1 MDKEAAAQLAE
12 DCGINPFL
20 ALLLV
25 TRGITDPESA
35 AEFIMGGDIS
45 DDPFSF
51 IDMDIAVERVQRA
64 IESHEKI
71 AVYGDY
77 DCDGVTS
84 TVLLYSYLREKGA
97 DVIYYIPERE
107 CEGYG
112 LHRESIDQIQLQ
124 GVKLIVTVDN
134 GVSAV
139 DEIDYAASKGIEVV
153 VTDHHRPPDKLPSAV
168 AVVNPHRPDCES
180 LFKDYAG
187 VGVVFKLVCALEG
200 DTEPV
205 IERYGDLVALG
216 TLGDVMPLVGE
227 NRSLVKAGL
236 HILNENTR
244 PGILALRKIA
254 GVDDKALNS
263 VKTTFTLVPRL
274 NAAGR
279 MGSPELAARL
289 LMTDKEEDAEALA
302 SEIQEYNVRRQS
314 VEAGIL
320 EEVNKRL
327 QGDPALMASRVL
339 IIEGNDWHTGVIG
352 IIAARIVE
360 RYGKPCIL
368 ISTTDNESKGSG
380 RSIKGFSLFEA
391 VSACSDLLS
400 RFGGHE
406 QAAGLS
412 LSPENIDLFRKR
424 INEYAAQKY
433 PKMPVP
439 ELKIDF
445 KLRPSQVDVGKLN
458 LISALEPLGAGN
470 PQPVFGLFDMKLDN
484 IMPIGQGKHLR
495 LSVSRDDVRLSVCRF
510 NTTCESFPFEC
521 GQIVNLVVT
530 MERNEY
536 RGVVSPTLLLKDI
549 RSAELEQ
556 EELID
561 DLQSFEAIVR
571 RETVSREQ
579 AKAWIPSREQVER
592 VYRFIRGKKC
602 WIGNLGQMCYL
613 LSSPR
618 IPYIRLRLSLEILRE
633 AGLISLDDRG
643 DSLCISILP
652 ANGKADLNRTSVMQY
667 LNSCLEK

>member
-1 MDKEAAAQLAE
+1 
-12 DCGINPFL
+12 
-20 ALLLV
+20 
-25 TRGITDPESA
+25 
-35 AEFIMGGDIS
+35 
-45 DDPFSF
+45 
-51 IDMDIAVERVQRA
+51 
-64 IESHEKI
+64 
-71 AVYGDY
+71 
-77 DCDGVTS
+77 
-84 TVLLYSYLREKGA
+84 
-97 DVIYYIPERE
+97 
-107 CEGYG
+107 
-112 LHRESIDQIQLQ
+112 
-124 GVKLIVTVDN
+124 
-134 GVSAV
+134 
-139 DEIDYAASKGIEVV
+139 
-153 VTDHHRPPDKLPSAV
+153 
-168 AVVNPHRPDCES
+168 
-180 LFKDYAG
+180 
-187 VGVVFKLVCALEG
+187 
-200 DTEPV
+200 
-205 IERYGDLVALG
+205 
-216 TLGDVMPLVGE
+216 
-227 NRSLVKAGL
+227 
-236 HILNENTR
+236 
-244 PGILALRKIA
+244 
-254 GVDDKALNS
+254 
-263 VKTTFTLVPRL
+263 
-274 NAAGR
+274 
-279 MGSPELAARL
+279 
-289 LMTDKEEDAEALA
+289 
-302 SEIQEYNVRRQS
+302 
-314 VEAGIL
+314 
-320 EEVNKRL
+320 
-327 QGDPALMASRVL
+327 MASRVL

-571 RETVSREQ
+571 LFPASRLKHGFRQENRLRGFTVLYA
-579 AKAWIPSREQVER
+579 AKNAGSVIWDRCAICCRLRGFRISGCACHLRYCARQGLYLWMTGEIHSA
-592 VYRFIRGKKC
+592 YRFFLPTARLTLTG
-602 WIGNLGQMCYL
+602 L
-613 LSSPR
+613 L
-618 IPYIRLRLSLEILRE
+618 
-633 AGLISLDDRG
+633 
-643 DSLCISILP
+643 
-652 ANGKADLNRTSVMQY
+652 
-667 LNSCLEK
+667 